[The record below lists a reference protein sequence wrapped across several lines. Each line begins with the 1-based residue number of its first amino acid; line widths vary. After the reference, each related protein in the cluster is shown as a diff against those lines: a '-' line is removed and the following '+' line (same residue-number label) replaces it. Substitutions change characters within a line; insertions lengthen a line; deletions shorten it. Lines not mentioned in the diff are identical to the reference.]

1 MDRAEATGFGI
12 AAAGHLALLA
22 ALSLG
27 FASTVT
33 PPAFNPPMEISFV
46 EDVALDSAGPTS
58 APAAATIAP
67 ELGAPEEA
75 APATEPEP
83 ASPAPAPEPEPA
95 PPAPAP
101 PRPQPKQVAKAPP
114 PKAAPPKAAPKA
126 PPAKNPPAK
135 QATPKAAAKAPAA
148 KQAAPKAAPKQQQA
162 KNAGKGQATKTGG
175 SRLGKDFLKGIGS
188 DPAAKNT
195 RPSGAVMNTQAAA
208 NIDSAI
214 RRQIQ
219 PCADRQV
226 NPGPGA
232 SRITVRLNL
241 KLNRNGTLNGR
252 PTVAGTLGVD
262 DENRRYEQRVKDLA
276 INAFTSC
283 SPLKGLPAELYDV
296 PRGWSNI
303 IFRYKLPD

>member
-1 MDRAEATGFGI
+1 MDRAEATGFGV
-12 AAAGHLALLA
+12 AAAGHIALLA

-46 EDVALDSAGPTS
+46 EDVAIESAAPS
-58 APAAATIAP
+58 NEPAAATIAP
-67 ELGAPEEA
+67 DLGPPEEA
-75 APATEPEP
+75 APIAEPEP
-83 ASPAPAPEPEPA
+83 VPPAPAPEPVPVPRPEPPKPA
-95 PPAPAP
+95 PKPV
-101 PRPQPKQVAKAPP
+101 PKAKPTP
-114 PKAAPPKAAPKA
+114 PKPAPPKAAPKTA
-126 PPAKNPPAK
+126 PAKNSQPK
-135 QATPKAAAKAPAA
+135 QSAAKAT
-148 KQAAPKAAPKQQQA
+148 PKQQQPKA
-162 KNAGKGQATKTGG
+162 AGKGTATKSGG

-188 DPAAKNT
+188 DPAAKSNA
-195 RPSGAVMNTQAAA
+195 PSGAVMSSQAAA

-219 PCADRQV
+219 PCANRQV

-232 SRITVRLNL
+232 NRITVRLNL
-241 KLNRNGTLNGR
+241 KLNRNGTLASR

-283 SPLKGLPAELYDV
+283 SPLRGLPEELYDV
-296 PRGWSNI
+296 PRGWSNF